1 MDIYDRNNLEYR
13 LQQLVD
19 NENERTRFYRAMA
32 TYRGRADKDL
42 LNCITSACEY
52 IPSSEKQAYLNDLS
66 AMSKRCRSKKMK
78 RRIKQVRQA
87 IYNNPPNPNG
97 SFRRR
102 RRFRGLTRALILL
115 FLLGAI
121 F

>member
-1 MDIYDRNNLEYR
+1 MDRYDRKNLEYG

-19 NENERTRFYRAMA
+19 NEYERTRFYHAMA
-32 TYRGRADKDL
+32 TYRGRTERDL
-42 LNCITSACEY
+42 LNCITSACDY
-52 IPSSEKQAYLNDLS
+52 LPSSEKQAYLNDLS
-66 AMSKRCRSKKMK
+66 AMSKRCRSNKMK
-78 RRIKQVRQA
+78 RRIRQVRQA
-87 IYNNPPNPNG
+87 IYNDPPNPNG

-102 RRFRGLTRALILL
+102 RRFGGLARALILL